1 MTNDLISREALLIE
15 MAAGCMP
22 LNEKGI
28 SGVTGDE
35 STIAD
40 YIKNAP
46 AVDAAPVVHS
56 EWVKEENRTNHW
68 HCKNCGLVEGMA
80 HYMMHYCPNCG
91 ARMDKEA
98 DNAQE

>member
-1 MTNDLISREALLIE
+1 MTNDLISRKAL
-15 MAAGCMP
+15 MDAMP
-22 LNEKGI
+22 KD
-28 SGVTGDE
+28 DE
-35 STIAD
+35 LFSLDVRRVIL
-40 YIKNAP
+40 NAP
-46 AVDAAPVVHS
+46 SVDAAPVVHS

-91 ARMDKEA
+91 AKMDKEA

>member
-1 MTNDLISREALLIE
+1 MTNDLISREAALIAIPKDDE
-15 MAAGCMP
+15 LYSLDVRRVI
-22 LNEKGI
+22 LN
-28 SGVTGDE
+28 V
-35 STIAD
+35 
-40 YIKNAP
+40 P

-98 DNAQE
+98 NY